1 MLMSYPA
8 ARVLRV
14 LAVVLLTSVAVGV
27 PARPG
32 AAAGSA
38 TATASLNLRAE
49 PGVAA
54 DVLLVVPD
62 GGVVAPTGRA
72 ARGFLEVAFDGSV
85 GWVYAVY
92 LEGDGLPDAGLPT
105 AATTDGLNLRAG
117 PGTDETILDVVGSGQ
132 RVGLTGASAN
142 GFRSVS
148 HDRLEGWMAQAYLDL
163 GASSAVLA
171 WKDEIWGAS
180 AWSGV
185 PPELLAAVIDL
196 ESGGDAEAVSP
207 AGALGLMQLMPWW
220 FDRLGVDLERWRE
233 PDVNVELGA
242 TILAGLYDAEGS
254 WEGAL
259 ADYFGPGCDAYGT
272 CTADYVAAVMDRMDI
287 YAQVF

>member
-1 MLMSYPA
+1 MSHPA

-14 LAVVLLTSVAVGV
+14 LAVVLLTSVALGV

-32 AAAGSA
+32 AAAGS
-38 TATASLNLRAE
+38 ATASLNLRAE

-54 DVLLVVPD
+54 DVLVVVPD
-62 GGVVAPTGRA
+62 VGVVAPTGRA
-72 ARGFLEVAFDGSV
+72 ARGFLEVAFGGSV
-85 GWVYAVY
+85 GWVYAAY
-92 LEGDGLPDAGLPT
+92 LQGDGLPNAGLPT
-105 AATTDGLNLRAG
+105 ASTTDGLNLRAG
-117 PGTDETILDVVGSGQ
+117 PGTDEAILDVVASGQ

-148 HDRLEGWMAQAYLDL
+148 HDRLDGWMARAYLDL

-171 WKDEIWGAS
+171 WKDEIRGAS
-180 AWSGV
+180 AWTGV

-272 CTADYVAAVMDRMDI
+272 CTADYVAAVMDRMDM
-287 YAQVF
+287 YAQAF